1 MLSFEEYSKNA
12 KATCLPTAWNEEYL
26 CTGLLAEAG
35 ESAAVLAKEIRDGA
49 KEDTK
54 EKKLAE
60 LSDILW
66 FLALYSDFLGSSLE
80 EIAEY
85 NNKTAVYGGYK
96 KSRTWNTRYNRF
108 CR

>member
-1 MLSFEEYSKNA
+1 MTLSFEEYSKNA

-26 CTGLLAEAG
+26 CTGLVAESGEVAG
-35 ESAAVLAKEIRDGA
+35 VLAREIRDGT

-54 EKKLAE
+54 EKKIAE

-85 NNKTAVYGGYK
+85 NNKK
-96 KSRTWNTRYNRF
+96 LLSRMERGKLQGSGDFR
-108 CR
+108 

>member
-26 CTGLLAEAG
+26 CTGLLAESGEVAG
-35 ESAAVLAKEIRDGA
+35 DRAREIRDGT

-54 EKKLAE
+54 EKKIAE

-66 FLALYSDFLGSSLE
+66 FLSLYSEFLGSSLG

-85 NNKTAVYGGYK
+85 NNKK
-96 KSRTWNTRYNRF
+96 LLSRMERGKLQGSGDFR
-108 CR
+108 

>member
-1 MLSFEEYSKNA
+1 MTLSFEEYSKNA

-26 CTGLLAEAG
+26 CTGLVAESGEVAG
-35 ESAAVLAKEIRDGA
+35 ARAREIRDGT

-54 EKKLAE
+54 EKKIAE

-85 NNKTAVYGGYK
+85 NNKK
-96 KSRTWNTRYNRF
+96 LLSRMERGKLQGSGDFR
-108 CR
+108 